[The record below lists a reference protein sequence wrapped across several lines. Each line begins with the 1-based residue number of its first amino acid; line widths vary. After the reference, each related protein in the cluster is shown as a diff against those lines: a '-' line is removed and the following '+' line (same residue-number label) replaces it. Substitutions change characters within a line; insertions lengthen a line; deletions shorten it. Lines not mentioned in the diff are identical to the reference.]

1 MRGAR
6 RPGRVD
12 ACLGENHIDIGGTAW
27 DHFGRA
33 VGGAEI
39 ADNVELKLSDRL
51 AVERTVLAADRS
63 MLAGVRTSLNFIAFG
78 FAIYQ
83 VLRYLQEQSSVA
95 FMRPQTP
102 RNFGMFML
110 LAGTAPLVVMMFQ
123 YRRTLKRIGTN
134 SNVLGNPY
142 FLMAL
147 AAALLGTVLLA
158 TFTVSFL
165 LR

>member
-1 MRGAR
+1 
-6 RPGRVD
+6 V
-12 ACLGENHIDIGGTAW
+12 
-27 DHFGRA
+27 

-39 ADNVELKLSDRL
+39 ADNVELKLADRL

-63 MLAGVRTSLNFIAFG
+63 MLAGVRTSLNFIGFG

-83 VLRYLQEQSSVA
+83 VLRYLQENSSVT

-110 LAGTAPLVVMMFQ
+110 LAGTAPLFVMMIQ
-123 YRRTLKRIGTN
+123 YYRTLKRIGRKLTVV
-134 SNVLGNPY
+134 SNPY
-142 FLMAL
+142 FQMAF

-158 TFTVSFL
+158 TLTWNIL

>member
-1 MRGAR
+1 MSQKENSAGVAE
-6 RPGRVD
+6 
-12 ACLGENHIDIGGTAW
+12 LGNTA
-27 DHFGRA
+27 
-33 VGGAEI
+33 
-39 ADNVELKLSDRL
+39 ELKLTDRL

-83 VLRYLQEQSSVA
+83 VLRYLQEQSPVT

-110 LAGTAPLVVMMFQ
+110 LAGTAPLFVMMVQ
-123 YRRTLKRIGTN
+123 YYRTLKRIGTKLN
-134 SNVLGNPY
+134 VVSNPC
-142 FLMAL
+142 FQMAF
-147 AAALLGTVLLA
+147 AAVLLGTVLLA
-158 TFTVSFL
+158 TFTLNIL